1 MTAALSLATALA
13 LAAIR
18 GYRRYLSP
26 YKGFSCALAAG
37 TGGASCSAYGYAVI
51 ARFGLKRGLGLLD
64 RRLALCG
71 HVYRRMAPPC
81 PAPVHPRRKY
91 QQGFCDASCDGP
103 CDLPCDG
110 PGHCHVPCD
119 GHGHGGVGRALCDCA
134 CDALN
139 PCNSCDGYYSW
150 DRTDCDRLKRWRE
163 NRRGPRM
170 RNPQHLDAAAE
181 RIRRQQAR
189 KREERKPHRSSAEA
203 DSKQKTRRPRLSKGG
218 GDPDR

>member
-1 MTAALSLATALA
+1 MTADVTATSQLATALA

-51 ARFGLKRGLGLLD
+51 ARFGLERGLGLLD

-91 QQGFCDASCDGP
+91 QQGFCDGP

-110 PGHCHVPCD
+110 PGHCHLPCD
-119 GHGHGGVGRALCDCA
+119 GHGHGGGGVGKTLLDCA

-139 PCNSCDGYYSW
+139 PCNSCDSCDG
-150 DRTDCDRLKRWRE
+150 CDRLKRWRE

-203 DSKQKTRRPRLSKGG
+203 NPKQNTRRSRLGKGG